1 MQRTLVWGL
10 AALWLA
16 AWAGSFIAFQMTGP
30 TGDGFTRGLNRLM
43 AFLGWQ
49 LAAGFLGGLLWIIGQ
64 DMPQTALGRWLLR
77 APALLA
83 LLLFGALAATVAYT
97 RFSQPAPTDHVPP
110 AAATAPA
117 AKPAEATN

>member
-1 MQRTLVWGL
+1 MQRSLVWGL

-16 AWAGSFIAFQMTGP
+16 AWAGSFFAFQITDP

-49 LAAGFLGGLLWIIGQ
+49 LAAGFLGGLLWIVGREV
-64 DMPQTALGRWLLR
+64 PQTALGRWLLR

-97 RFSQPAPTDHVPP
+97 RFSKPAPVDYVPP
-110 AAATAPA
+110 GPAT
-117 AKPAEATN
+117 KPASDALN